1 MPNVLINT
9 SPIQYLYQTNTLNL
23 LFNLYGEIIL
33 PQSVVNELTD
43 GIYLGVV
50 LPNLNSLPWINIK
63 KAQSRNI
70 LPLVTDLGAGER
82 EALAL
87 AIEINDSLLVLDD
100 NLARRYASLLGL
112 SFTGTLGVLLKAKQE
127 GFLLEIKPI
136 LDQLDSLNFRLSKST
151 RNSVLKIAKE
161 LF

>member
-1 MPNVLINT
+1 MPNVIINT

-43 GIYLGVV
+43 GLYLGVA
-50 LPNLNSLPWINIK
+50 LPNLNSLSWINIK
-63 KAQSRNI
+63 KAQSSNI

-100 NLARRYASLLGL
+100 NLARRYARLLGL

-127 GFLLEIKPI
+127 
-136 LDQLDSLNFRLSKST
+136 
-151 RNSVLKIAKE
+151 
-161 LF
+161 